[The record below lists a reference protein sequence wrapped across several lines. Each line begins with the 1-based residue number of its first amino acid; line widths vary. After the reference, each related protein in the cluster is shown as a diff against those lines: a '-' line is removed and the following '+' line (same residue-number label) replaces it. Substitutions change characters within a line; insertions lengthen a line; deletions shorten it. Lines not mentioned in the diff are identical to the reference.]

1 MRLDPD
7 RIWILENG
15 SRKYPP
21 GSSTL
26 ITKLSD
32 RTAVKFDL
40 LSVIKY
46 LYGTTYILL
55 LSLNLGEVL
64 EAGK

>member
-15 SRKYPP
+15 SRNYPP
-21 GSSTL
+21 GSS
-26 ITKLSD
+26 ITQLSD